1 MGGVSMEWKEV
12 RLGDVCSE
20 LSDGLHK
27 APKFIVNGEYI
38 FVNAKN
44 LYNGYILD
52 NDPTKKTSHEEYL
65 KYKKPLGKHSIL
77 YSIDGT
83 IGNIA
88 KYRGEKCVLGKG
100 ACYINCNPEIVE
112 SSYLYYQ
119 LQSPHFKSYIHLM
132 STGST
137 IKHISLKTMRD
148 YVFELPSLEDQRRIA
163 SILSSL
169 DRKIELNNKI
179 NADLEEMA
187 QAIFKNWFVDF
198 EPFKDGKFVDSELGM
213 IPEGWKVISLN
224 EILDNVSGYSYKGSE
239 LQSSNIAMA
248 TIKNFERKGGF
259 KTEGYKEIVI
269 SKKIKETQFVNMFDV
284 LVAHTDLTQNAE
296 IVGNPAIVLSKGGY
310 EKLIMSM
317 DLTKVISKIDGVT
330 NGLLYC
336 ILSTS
341 RFKEHALGYVNGTT
355 VLHMSKKAVP
365 EYTCAFPKDINQ
377 IRDLCITLDSIYKRM
392 AVTYDEN
399 SRLSTLRDTLLP
411 RLMSGELEVPE

>member
-1 MGGVSMEWKEV
+1 MEWKEV
-12 RLGDVCSE
+12 RLGNVCSE

-132 STGST
+132 SIGST

-213 IPEGWKVISLN
+213 IPEGWKVGKLFDIA
-224 EILDNVSGYSYKGSE
+224 EIFDKKRKPLSGNVREKMDKIYPYYGATSCMDYVDDYIFDGIYTLIGEDGSVVKENGLPYMQYVWGKMWVNNHAHILQGKNGYSTEMIHALLSIT
-239 LQSSNIAMA
+239 NIKFLVTGAVQAKLSQGNMQ
-248 TIKNFERKGGF
+248 
-259 KTEGYKEIVI
+259 
-269 SKKIKETQFVNMFDV
+269 KI
-284 LVAHTDLTQNAE
+284 LVAIPPKNVLEE
-296 IVGNPAIVLSKGGY
+296 IRP
-310 EKLIMSM
+310 
-317 DLTKVISKIDGVT
+317 VIDNLYSKI
-330 NGLLYC
+330 
-336 ILSTS
+336 
-341 RFKEHALGYVNGTT
+341 R
-355 VLHMSKKAVP
+355 
-365 EYTCAFPKDINQ
+365 IN
-377 IRDLCITLDSIYKRM
+377 T
-392 AVTYDEN
+392 DEN

-411 RLMSGELEVPE
+411 RLMSGDLEVPE

>member
-1 MGGVSMEWKEV
+1 MEWKEV

-148 YVFELPSLEDQRRIA
+148 YVFELPSLEDQRHIA

-213 IPEGWKVISLN
+213 IPEGWKVGGLFDIA
-224 EILDNVSGYSYKGSE
+224 EIFDKKRKPLSGNVREKMDKIYPYYGATSCMDYVDDYIFDGIYTLIGEDGSVVKENGLPYMQYVWGKMWVNNHAHILQGKNGYSTEMIHALLSIT
-239 LQSSNIAMA
+239 NIKFLVTGAVQAKLSQGNMQKIFVA
-248 TIKNFERKGGF
+248 IPPKNVLD
-259 KTEGYKEIVI
+259 EIRPVI
-269 SKKIKETQFVNMFDV
+269 DN
-284 LVAHTDLTQNAE
+284 L
-296 IVGNPAIVLSKGGY
+296 Y
-310 EKLIMSM
+310 
-317 DLTKVISKIDGVT
+317 SKI
-330 NGLLYC
+330 
-336 ILSTS
+336 
-341 RFKEHALGYVNGTT
+341 R
-355 VLHMSKKAVP
+355 
-365 EYTCAFPKDINQ
+365 IN
-377 IRDLCITLDSIYKRM
+377 T
-392 AVTYDEN
+392 DEN
-399 SRLSTLRDTLLP
+399 SRLSLLRDTLLP

>member
-1 MGGVSMEWKEV
+1 MEWKEV

-259 KTEGYKEIVI
+259 KTDGYKEIVI

-399 SRLSTLRDTLLP
+399 SRLSLLRDTLLP

>member
-1 MGGVSMEWKEV
+1 MEWKEV
-12 RLGDVCSE
+12 RLCDVCSE

-27 APKFIVNGEYI
+27 APKFIEKGEYI

-65 KYKKPLGKHSIL
+65 KYKKPLGKHTIL

-100 ACYINCNPEIVE
+100 ACYLNCNPKIVV

-119 LQSPHFKSYIHLM
+119 LQSSHFKSYIHLM

-137 IKHISLKTMRD
+137 IKHISLKTMRE
-148 YVFELPSLEDQRRIA
+148 YVFELPSLTDQRRIV

-213 IPEGWKVISLN
+213 IPEGWKVGRLDEIADVVGGSTPSKAKPEYYTQKGIAWLTPKDLSNHPAVYTSRGVIDITEEGYNSTSTKLMPKGTILFTSRAPIGYIS
-224 EILDNVSGYSYKGSE
+224 
-239 LQSSNIAMA
+239 IAQNDIC
-248 TIKNFERKGGF
+248 TNQGF
-259 KTEGYKEIVI
+259 KSLVP
-269 SKKIKETQFVNMFDV
+269 KKAGTCF
-284 LVAHTDLTQNAE
+284 
-296 IVGNPAIVLSKGGY
+296 
-310 EKLIMSM
+310 
-317 DLTKVISKIDGVT
+317 
-330 NGLLYC
+330 LYC
-336 ILSTS
+336 FLKYVTPEIENKSTGS
-341 RFKEHALGYVNGTT
+341 TFKEASGSLMKSLQVI
-355 VLHMSKKAVP
+355 MP
-365 EYTCAFPKDINQ
+365 EQKVFEDFETIVSPLFARIESLEK
-377 IRDLCITLDSIYKRM
+377 
-392 AVTYDEN
+392 EN
-399 SRLSTLRDTLLP
+399 SRLSLLRDTLLP

>member
-1 MGGVSMEWKEV
+1 MEWKEV

-148 YVFELPSLEDQRRIA
+148 YVFELPSLEDQRHIA

-213 IPEGWKVISLN
+213 IPEGWKVGGLFDIA
-224 EILDNVSGYSYKGSE
+224 EIFDKKRKPLSGNVREKMDKIYPYYGATSCMDYVDDYIFDGIYTLIGEDGSVVKENGLPYMQYVWGKMWVNNHAHILQGKNGYSTEMIHALLSIT
-239 LQSSNIAMA
+239 NIKFLVTGAVQAKLSQGNMQKIFVA
-248 TIKNFERKGGF
+248 IPPKNVLD
-259 KTEGYKEIVI
+259 EIRPVI
-269 SKKIKETQFVNMFDV
+269 DN
-284 LVAHTDLTQNAE
+284 L
-296 IVGNPAIVLSKGGY
+296 Y
-310 EKLIMSM
+310 
-317 DLTKVISKIDGVT
+317 SKI
-330 NGLLYC
+330 
-336 ILSTS
+336 
-341 RFKEHALGYVNGTT
+341 R
-355 VLHMSKKAVP
+355 
-365 EYTCAFPKDINQ
+365 IN
-377 IRDLCITLDSIYKRM
+377 TAES
-392 AVTYDEN
+392 
-399 SRLSTLRDTLLP
+399 SRLSLLRDTLLP